1 MSKALK
7 IVVGVVASIAIPFV
21 APYVANA
28 LGMSAAI
35 SGALGATAGAITATG
50 ATIAGGLTGAALGAA
65 NAALTGGKIGK
76 GALFGALGG
85 GLGGYNNPTAGIKG
99 AAGAAGATA
108 PAVGTLAEPAGS
120 VVQSA
125 TGATGGGLSGAAANT
140 ATGAATSGATT
151 GALAAAGGA
160 MTGAAGAAPAATS
173 GTQTFLS
180 GLKSAAG
187 EVFSPKNVMQ
197 AGLQLGSSALAG
209 SGMSGAERRAFAAQ
223 EAEARRVADMGRA
236 TDQMRFDEATKML
249 NDARYFDPEYMGLQ
263 SARKE
268 QQRGAIGKAEALRG
282 MSGSERVAE
291 SRRRDL
297 GTSRNVGT
305 AYDVGYGAGVEGR
318 LKTRSAG
325 LANLPVAN
333 GLDALGKLQNAYG
346 VADER
351 RTKRIEEIGTL
362 FGGFTGRK
370 KAEAKG

>member
-35 SGALGATAGAITATG
+35 SGALGATAGSITAAG

-65 NAALTGGKIGK
+65 NAALTGGKIGR
-76 GALFGALGG
+76 GALFGGLGG
-85 GLGGYNNPTAGIKG
+85 GLGGYNNPTAGIKSI
-99 AAGAAGATA
+99 GATA
-108 PAVGTLAEPAGS
+108 PTIGSAAGPAGS
-120 VVQSA
+120 TVQGVG
-125 TGATGGGLSGAAANT
+125 GATGGSLSGAAASTT
-140 ATGAATSGATT
+140 ATGAAS
-151 GALAAAGGA
+151 
-160 MTGAAGAAPAATS
+160 GAAGPLATAGSTGGAAAS

-180 GLKSAAG
+180 GIKQGLG
-187 EVFSPKNVMQ
+187 EVFTPKNIVQ

-223 EAEARRVADMGRA
+223 EAEARRVADMSRA

-282 MSGSERVAE
+282 MSGSERIAE
-291 SRRRDL
+291 ARRRDL

-318 LKTRSAG
+318 LKTRAAG
-325 LANLPVAN
+325 LSGLPTAN
-333 GLDALGKLQNAYG
+333 GLDALGKLQDAYG

-351 RTKRIEEIGTL
+351 RTKRARDIGRM
-362 FGGFTGRK
+362 FGAFTGNEQSERK
-370 KAEAKG
+370 G